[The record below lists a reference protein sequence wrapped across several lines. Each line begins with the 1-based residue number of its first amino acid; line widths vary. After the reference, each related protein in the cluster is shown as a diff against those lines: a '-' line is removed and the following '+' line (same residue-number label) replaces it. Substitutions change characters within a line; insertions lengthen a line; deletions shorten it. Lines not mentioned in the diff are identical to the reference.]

1 MFKESQHYRKQI
13 LLFLLVFVLPSIV
26 LVVLS
31 LRMIGQEREL
41 AEKRASD
48 ERRRI
53 SAEVSQFLFARLET
67 IKNQENSAESFLQVY
82 KNPEVVLLG
91 LVKDNQLKLPWEISL
106 AGDSER
112 QTLNRSD
119 FTQKIRLAE
128 EEELVDINFSR
139 ASQLYRQIIKTTVS
153 RTQRGYAELLLARVQ
168 MKSGQIEEATSLY
181 NNILALPSN
190 ITDEFNIPIF
200 LYAAGRLSDNNLL
213 LKKVT
218 KRIQE
223 RLDEIYPMSPSES
236 YMTRDICEKLIETV
250 PDTNT
255 KDTAKQ
261 NLLLLQKNI
270 DIIEQALTLQRE
282 FPGLLRNLQSEQQET
297 VWTAYGDRLWL
308 LSLTSSMFDSKS
320 VLIVVNAPDVLGA
333 LQFDKNLASFIPRDV
348 HFVSEGTGL
357 GEYMGSNF
365 RGIRIAFSES
375 QENALIKQQSLQRSF
390 YLLALFLV
398 IGVTLFGAYLLWRDV
413 RRDLRL
419 AEMRSQFVSSVSHEL
434 KTPLT
439 SIRMFAETLRLRRS
453 KDQIMQDEYLDTIVN
468 ESQRLTRLLNNV
480 LDFSKIE
487 KGKRAYKMEPGSL
500 PEIVRT
506 AARAM
511 EYQLSQ
517 QDFKLHVQIV
527 EDIPDIRMDGDAIE
541 QAILNLLSNAMK
553 YSGDSRDIDVK
564 LEKTENQAVIQV
576 VDRGIGLDSPEQKKI
591 FDKFYRVPSPENE
604 RTAGTGLG
612 LSLVTHIVEAHG
624 GRLDVESKKD
634 QGSAFSIFLPLKR
647 SS

>member
-1 MFKESQHYRKQI
+1 
-13 LLFLLVFVLPSIV
+13 VLPCVV
-26 LVVLS
+26 LVILS
-31 LRMIGQEREL
+31 LRIIDQEREL
-41 AEKRASD
+41 AEKRALD
-48 ERRRI
+48 ERGRI
-53 SAEVSQFLFARLET
+53 TSEISEYLFNRLET
-67 IKNQENSAESFLQVY
+67 IKNQELNAESLLEGY
-82 KNPEVVLLG
+82 INPEVVLLG
-91 LVKDNQLKLPWEISL
+91 QVEDNQLKLPWEIRPED
-106 AGDSER
+106 DSER
-112 QTLNRSD
+112 QSLYQRG

-128 EEELVDINFSR
+128 EEELVNKNFSR
-139 ASQLYRQIIKTTVS
+139 ASQLYQQILKTSET
-153 RTQRGYAELLLARVQ
+153 RTQRGYAQLLLARVQ

-200 LYAAGRLSDNNLL
+200 LYAAGRLSDNDML
-213 LKKVT
+213 LKEVT
-218 KRIQE
+218 KRIQK

-320 VLIVVNAPDVLGA
+320 VLIVVSVPDVLGA

-453 KDQIMQDEYLDTIVN
+453 KDQKMQDEYLDTIVN

-487 KGKRAYKMEPGSL
+487 KGKRIYKMEPSSL
-500 PEIVRT
+500 SEIFRTVVRT
-506 AARAM
+506 M
-511 EYQLSQ
+511 EYPLSQ
-517 QDFKLHVQIV
+517 QDFKLHVQI
-527 EDIPDIRMDGDAIE
+527 EEEIPDIRVDGDAIE

-553 YSGDSRDIDVK
+553 YSGDSRDIDLK
-564 LEKTENQAVIQV
+564 LEKTEDQAVIRV
-576 VDRGIGLDSPEQKKI
+576 IDRGIGIDSHEQKKI

-624 GRLDVESKKD
+624 GRLGVESKKEH
-634 QGSAFSIFLPLKR
+634 GSAFSIFLPLKR
-647 SS
+647 EF

>member
-1 MFKESQHYRKQI
+1 MFKESRHYGKQI
-13 LLFLLVFVLPSIV
+13 LLFLLVFVLPSII

-53 SAEVSQFLFARLET
+53 TSEMSQYLFNRLET
-67 IKNQENSAESFLQVY
+67 IKNQEKSAESFSKGY
-82 KNPEVVLLG
+82 KNPEVVFLG
-91 LVKDNQLKLPWEISL
+91 QVEDNKLKLPWEISP
-106 AGDSER
+106 AGDSELLSLKQNTFIQR
-112 QTLNRSD
+112 IQ
-119 FTQKIRLAE
+119 QAE
-128 EEELVDINFSR
+128 EEELVKKDYTLS
-139 ASQLYRQIIKTTVS
+139 AQLYRQILKTSTT
-153 RTQRGYAELLLARVQ
+153 RTQRGYAELLLARVL
-168 MKSGQIEEATSLY
+168 MKSGQIEEAISQY
-181 NNILALPSN
+181 KNILLFPSN
-190 ITDEFNIPIF
+190 IIDEFNIPIF
-200 LYAAGRLSDNNLL
+200 LYAAGRLSDNDML
-213 LKKVT
+213 LKTVT
-218 KRIQE
+218 KRIHK
-223 RLDEIYPMSPSES
+223 RLDESYPMSPSES
-236 YMTRDICEKLIETV
+236 YMIKDICEKLANSISEDV
-250 PDTNT
+250 PAGIAENI
-255 KDTAKQ
+255 
-261 NLLLLQKNI
+261 LQTIKEYI
-270 DIIEQALTLQRE
+270 HDIEQSLSLQRD
-282 FPGLLRNLQSEQQET
+282 FSSFFRDLQSEQQET
-297 VWTAYGDRLWL
+297 VWMAYGDNPWL
-308 LSLTSSMFDSKS
+308 LNLTSSMFDSKF
-320 VLIVVNAPDVLGA
+320 VLIVVNAPDVLET

-348 HFVSEGTGL
+348 HFVPDETDF
-357 GEYMGSNF
+357 GEYMGPHF
-365 RGIRIAFSES
+365 RGIRIAFSEN
-375 QENALIKQQSLQRSF
+375 QEKTLIKQQGLQQSF

-453 KDQIMQDEYLDTIVN
+453 KDQKMQDEYLDTIVN

-487 KGKRAYKMEPGSL
+487 KGKRAYKMELSSL
-500 PEIVRT
+500 PEIIRT
-506 AARAM
+506 AARTM

-517 QDFKLHVQIV
+517 QNFKLHVRIV
-527 EDIPDIRMDGDAIE
+527 EDMPDIRIDGDAIE
-541 QAILNLLSNAMK
+541 QALLNLISNAMK

-576 VDRGIGLDSPEQKKI
+576 IDRGIGLDPHEQKKI

-624 GRLDVESKKD
+624 GRLDVESKKE
-634 QGSAFSIFLPLKR
+634 QGSVFSIFLPLKKE
-647 SS
+647 S

>member
-1 MFKESQHYRKQI
+1 MFKESLHYRKQI

-53 SAEVSQFLFARLET
+53 TSEMSEYLFTRLET
-67 IKNQENSAESFLQVY
+67 IKNQEKSAESFSTEY
-82 KNPEVVLLG
+82 KNPEVVLFG
-91 LVKDNQLKLPWEISL
+91 QVENNQLKLPWEISP
-106 AGDSER
+106 AGSSELHSLKQNTYIQR
-112 QTLNRSD
+112 IQR
-119 FTQKIRLAE
+119 AE
-128 EEELVDINFSR
+128 NEELVKKDFTLAAR
-139 ASQLYRQIIKTTVS
+139 LYRKISETTLTN
-153 RTQRGYAELLLARVQ
+153 TQQSYAKLLLSRVL
-168 MKSGQIEEATSLY
+168 MKSGQIEEAVSLY
-181 NNILALPSN
+181 KNILALPSN
-190 ITDEFNIPIF
+190 LSDEFSIPIF
-200 LYAAGRLSDNNLL
+200 LYAAGQLSDNDRL
-213 LKKVT
+213 LKEVSV
-218 KRIQE
+218 RIQK
-223 RLDEIYPMSPSES
+223 RLDEIYLMSPLES
-236 YMTRDICEKLIETV
+236 YMIKDICEKLA
-250 PDTNT
+250 NT
-255 KDTAKQ
+255 ISEDIPTESAE
-261 NLLLLQKNI
+261 NILQTIKEYI
-270 DIIEQALTLQRE
+270 HDIEQSLSLQGDFPTLFRD
-282 FPGLLRNLQSEQQET
+282 LQSEQQET
-297 VWTAYGDRLWL
+297 VWTAYGDSPWL
-308 LSLTSSMFDSKS
+308 LNLTSSMFDSKS

-333 LQFDKNLASFIPRDV
+333 LQFDKNLTSIIPRDV
-348 HFVSEGTGL
+348 HFVPAGTDF
-357 GEYMGSNF
+357 GEYMGPNF
-365 RGIRIAFSES
+365 RGIRIAFSEN
-375 QENALIKQQSLQRSF
+375 QENALIKQWSLQRSF

-453 KDQIMQDEYLDTIVN
+453 KDQKMQDEYLDTIVN

-487 KGKRAYKMEPGSL
+487 KGKRAYKMESNSL
-500 PEIVRT
+500 PEIIRT

-517 QDFKLHVQIV
+517 QDFKLHVKI
-527 EDIPDIRMDGDAIE
+527 EEEMPDILVDGDAVE
-541 QAILNLLSNAMK
+541 QAVLNLISNAMK
-553 YSGDSRDIDVK
+553 YSGNSRDIDVK

-576 VDRGIGLDSPEQKKI
+576 IDRGIGLEPHEQKKI

-624 GRLDVESKKD
+624 GRLDVESQKEH
-634 QGSAFSIFLPLKR
+634 GSVFSIFLPLKR
-647 SS
+647 EP